1 MDYDPR
7 VSEDSDRMETERVE
21 VTSSAAP
28 GGGRDGGTWFGY
40 IGLGI
45 AVAAMLVGFA
55 GMVLFVLYF
64 LRA

>member
-1 MDYDPR
+1 MIRGVSQDPDRLDPQHLDYTSASTPKAER
-7 VSEDSDRMETERVE
+7 EDST
-21 VTSSAAP
+21 P
-28 GGGRDGGTWFGY
+28 LFGY

-45 AVAAMLVGFA
+45 AIAAMLLGFV